1 MADKD
6 KKQLL
11 HFVKNLPHRPG
22 VYRMLD
28 KEGVVLYVGKAKD
41 LRARV
46 ASYFTSRNHAPRTL
60 LMLSQVNKI
69 ETTVTHN
76 EVEALILENNLIK
89 SLHPKYNIIFRDDK
103 SYPFI
108 KISSEKFPRIS
119 YYRGPLKKPDHY
131 FGPYT
136 NTHYVRASISFI
148 QKTFRIRICE
158 NSIFRNRIRPCLL
171 YQIKRCSAPCT
182 GETSEENYQTNVKEA
197 MIFLEGKTNSLI
209 EQLTL
214 KMNEASEKLN
224 FEQAA
229 RYRDQIV
236 SLNQTQKNQFINS
249 QDNPELN
256 LDILAMVS
264 AQSLVAIQWISI
276 RNGQYVGDKSFLK
289 NRSELPEGGLQEYT
303 DNFLAQHYLGREKPD
318 TIISNF
324 FIPEVLQRALIFDS
338 SRKIQFSQNVIGER
352 KRWLKMA
359 EENALLA
366 IQQKE
371 LSTGQ
376 QKTRLKRLQEVLHLN
391 LGRIECFDISH
402 TFGEATVGS
411 CVVYENGAMQPSSY
425 RRYNMRQV
433 TCGDDYLAMEETL
446 TRRYKNQPEN
456 YPDLVLIDG
465 GKGQISVALKVWQS
479 LGLTIPIVG
488 VAKGPTRKPGLEELI
503 IPAEHKTIR
512 LEESDPALLLI
523 QTIRDE
529 AHRFVI
535 TGHRKRRAHN
545 RKKSELDAIPLIG
558 AKRKKALLLRFGGL
572 RGVKAASKEELA
584 KVEGISSNIANK
596 IYQHFH
602 S

>member
-256 LDILAMVS
+256 LDILAVVS

-276 RNGQYVGDKSFLK
+276 RNGQYVGDKSFL
-289 NRSELPEGGLQEYT
+289 
-303 DNFLAQHYLGREKPD
+303 
-318 TIISNF
+318 
-324 FIPEVLQRALIFDS
+324 
-338 SRKIQFSQNVIGER
+338 
-352 KRWLKMA
+352 
-359 EENALLA
+359 
-366 IQQKE
+366 
-371 LSTGQ
+371 
-376 QKTRLKRLQEVLHLN
+376 
-391 LGRIECFDISH
+391 
-402 TFGEATVGS
+402 
-411 CVVYENGAMQPSSY
+411 
-425 RRYNMRQV
+425 
-433 TCGDDYLAMEETL
+433 
-446 TRRYKNQPEN
+446 
-456 YPDLVLIDG
+456 
-465 GKGQISVALKVWQS
+465 
-479 LGLTIPIVG
+479 
-488 VAKGPTRKPGLEELI
+488 
-503 IPAEHKTIR
+503 
-512 LEESDPALLLI
+512 
-523 QTIRDE
+523 
-529 AHRFVI
+529 
-535 TGHRKRRAHN
+535 
-545 RKKSELDAIPLIG
+545 
-558 AKRKKALLLRFGGL
+558 
-572 RGVKAASKEELA
+572 
-584 KVEGISSNIANK
+584 
-596 IYQHFH
+596 
-602 S
+602 

>member
-28 KEGVVLYVGKAKD
+28 KKGVVLYVGKAKD

-256 LDILAMVS
+256 LDILAVVS

-352 KRWLKMA
+352 KHWLKMA

-391 LGRIECFDISH
+391 LDRIECFDISH

-529 AHRFVI
+529 AHRFAI